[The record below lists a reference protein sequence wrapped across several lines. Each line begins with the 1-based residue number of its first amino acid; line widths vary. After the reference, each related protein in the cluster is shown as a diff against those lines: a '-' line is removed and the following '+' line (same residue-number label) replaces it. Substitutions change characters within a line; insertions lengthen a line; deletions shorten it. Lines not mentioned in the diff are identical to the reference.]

1 MEPGGVAPPQRLG
14 YRLRSGVLELLSW
27 NDLDQSPQSAPRVSA
42 LLREITALDIRYV
55 DRRGQW
61 SLNWPRA
68 DATAAVTA
76 IPAGIEVSLT
86 LASGQRITRLLPTAA
101 RLPE

>member
-1 MEPGGVAPPQRLG
+1 VAPPQRLG
-14 YRLRSGVLELLSW
+14 YRLRAGVVELLSW
-27 NDLDQSPQSAPRVSA
+27 TGLDQGPQTAPRVSA
-42 LLREITALDIRYV
+42 LLREITAMELRYL

-61 SLNWPRA
+61 SLSWPRGEA
-68 DATAAVTA
+68 SAAMTA
-76 IPAGIEVSLT
+76 IPAGIEVRLT